1 MQIFGVEVNPYELFL
16 ILILLLA
23 ATGSFDGNDDCS
35 KSKDT
40 SAKQEPESPVRI
52 LKFLNQPLVMSAPQ
66 YKLRTA
72 FKKGPRPKSRGIFG
86 ARR

>member
-23 ATGSFDGNDDCS
+23 ATGSFEQNDDCS
-35 KSKDT
+35 DNKDS
-40 SAKQEPESPVRI
+40 SAKQEPKSPVRI
-52 LKFLNQPLVMSAPQ
+52 LKFLNKPLIMSAPQ

-72 FKKGPRPKSRGIFG
+72 FRKELKPKSRGIFG
-86 ARR
+86 TRR